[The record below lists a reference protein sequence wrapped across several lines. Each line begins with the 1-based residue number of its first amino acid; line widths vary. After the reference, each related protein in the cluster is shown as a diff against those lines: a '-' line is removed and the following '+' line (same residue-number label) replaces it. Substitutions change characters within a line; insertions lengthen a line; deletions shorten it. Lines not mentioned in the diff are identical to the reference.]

1 MNAVLSQLYIENVAV
16 IEKATIEFHKGFNIL
31 TGETGAGKSI
41 IIDSMHGILGERTSK
56 DMVRNGA
63 ESAFVSGLFTDLTDQ
78 AISKL
83 RELGFEPEEDASVL
97 VQRTIQAEGK
107 STCRINGRPA
117 TVSALK
123 ELGKTLM
130 NIHGQHESY
139 HLLSPELHIHYID
152 ESGDLNT
159 LVKEYRNVYQELKQ
173 IQSEIGAH
181 ATDEAEKLRRIDLLT
196 YQIEELEQANL
207 RENEKE
213 ELMERK
219 TTMMHAEKIASAIT
233 AAKAALDGDESF
245 DGVLSTLTAITASLQ
260 DSEQYLPALNPII
273 QKLHELSYGL
283 EDVSEALREQESQME
298 FDASE
303 LLEIETRLDLLYR
316 LSIKYGQTTEEMLA
330 FLERCRQELSQINHS
345 EETLI
350 QLNETYEILKE
361 KAIQLAKQLSDKRKK
376 TAEQFTKKVKHEL
389 QFLNMPGIEFQVEQE
404 RVPLN
409 SNGCDKIQFLISV
422 NPGEPAKPI
431 AKIASGGELS
441 RIMLAIQTVLSAHDD
456 LDTMIFDEV
465 DTGISGSAAQKVGL
479 KLHEVSKYAQVI
491 CITHLAQIACLADY
505 HLLIQKQV
513 TNHKTYTQVIPLS
526 KEAQTKE
533 IARMIGG
540 SAITPLLLQNA
551 QEMIDSAKQLK
562 A

>member
-1 MNAVLSQLYIENVAV
+1 MLSQLYIENVAV

-376 TAEQFTKKVKHEL
+376 TAEQFTKMVKHEL

-540 SAITPLLLQNA
+540 EAITPLLLQNA

>member
-1 MNAVLSQLYIENVAV
+1 MLSELYIENIAV
-16 IEKATIEFHKGFNIL
+16 IEKATIEFHKGLNIL

-63 ESAFVSGLFTDLTDQ
+63 ESAFVSGLFTDLTEH
-78 AISKL
+78 ALSKL
-83 RELGFEPEEDASVL
+83 QELGFEPEDDGSVL
-97 VQRTIQAEGK
+97 VQRTIQTEGK

-152 ESGDLNT
+152 ESGDLKE
-159 LVKEYRNVYQELKQ
+159 LVHEYRSVYQELKQ
-173 IQSEIGAH
+173 IQSEIVTH

-219 TTMMHAEKIASAIT
+219 TTMMHAEKIAAAIT
-233 AAKAALDGDESF
+233 AAKSALDGDESF

-273 QKLHELSYGL
+273 QKLNELSYGL
-283 EDVSEALREQESQME
+283 EDVSESLREQESQVE
-298 FDASE
+298 FDAAE

-330 FLERCRQELSQINHS
+330 FLEQCKQELNQINHS

-361 KAIQLAKQLSDKRKK
+361 KAIQLAKKLSEKRKK
-376 TAEQFTKKVKHEL
+376 IAEQFTKKVKHEL
-389 QFLNMPGIEFQVEQE
+389 QFLNMPGIEFLVKQE

-479 KLHEVSKYAQVI
+479 KLHEVSKHAQVI

-513 TNHKTYTQVIPLS
+513 TENKTYTQVIPLNAEGQ
-526 KEAQTKE
+526 KQE

-540 SAITPLLLQNA
+540 EAITPLLLQNA

-562 A
+562 

>member
-1 MNAVLSQLYIENVAV
+1 MLSQLYIENVAV

-56 DMVRNGA
+56 DMVRNGS

-283 EDVSEALREQESQME
+283 EDVSEALREQESQIE

-330 FLERCRQELSQINHS
+330 FLEKCRQELNQINHS

-540 SAITPLLLQNA
+540 EAITPLLLQNA

>member
-159 LVKEYRNVYQELKQ
+159 LVKEYRSVYQELKQ

-330 FLERCRQELSQINHS
+330 FLEKCRQELNQINHS

-540 SAITPLLLQNA
+540 EAITPLLLQNA

>member
-1 MNAVLSQLYIENVAV
+1 MLSQLYIENVAV
-16 IEKATIEFHKGFNIL
+16 IEKATIEFQKGFNIL

-540 SAITPLLLQNA
+540 EAITPLLLQNA

>member
-1 MNAVLSQLYIENVAV
+1 MLSQLYIENVAV

-159 LVKEYRNVYQELKQ
+159 LVKEYRSVYQELKQ

-330 FLERCRQELSQINHS
+330 FLEKCRQELNQINHS

-540 SAITPLLLQNA
+540 EAITPLLLQNA

>member
-1 MNAVLSQLYIENVAV
+1 MLSQLYIENVAV

-283 EDVSEALREQESQME
+283 EDVSEALREQESQIE

-330 FLERCRQELSQINHS
+330 FLERCKQELSQINHS

-540 SAITPLLLQNA
+540 EAITPLLLQNA

>member
-1 MNAVLSQLYIENVAV
+1 MLSQLYIENVAV

-540 SAITPLLLQNA
+540 EAITPLLLQNA

>member
-1 MNAVLSQLYIENVAV
+1 MNAVLLQLYIENIAV
-16 IEKATIEFHKGFNIL
+16 IEKATIEFHQGLNIL

-152 ESGDLNT
+152 KSGDLNT
-159 LVKEYRNVYQELKQ
+159 LVREYRSVYQELKQ

-283 EDVSEALREQESQME
+283 EDVSEALREQESQIE

-316 LSIKYGQTTEEMLA
+316 LSIKYGQTTEEILA
-330 FLERCRQELSQINHS
+330 FLEKCRQELDQINHS

-361 KAIQLAKQLSDKRKK
+361 KAIQLAKKLSDKRKK

-479 KLHEVSKYAQVI
+479 KLHEVSKHAQVI

-513 TNHKTYTQVIPLS
+513 TENKTYTQVIPLNQDG
-526 KEAQTKE
+526 QTKE

-540 SAITPLLLQNA
+540 EAITPLLLQNA

>member
-1 MNAVLSQLYIENVAV
+1 MLSQLYIENIAV
-16 IEKATIEFHKGFNIL
+16 IEKATIEFHKGLNIL

-56 DMVRNGA
+56 DMVRSGA
-63 ESAFVSGLFTDLTDQ
+63 ESAFVSGLFTDLTEH
-78 AISKL
+78 ALSKL
-83 RELGFEPEEDASVL
+83 RELGFEPEEDGSVF

-117 TVSALK
+117 AVSVLK

-152 ESGDLNT
+152 ESANLKE
-159 LVKEYRNVYQELKQ
+159 LVSEYRTVYQELKR
-173 IQSEIGAH
+173 IQSEIGAQ

-219 TTMMHAEKIASAIT
+219 TTMMHAEKIASAIA
-233 AAKAALDGDESF
+233 AAKSSLDGDESV
-245 DGVLSTLTAITASLQ
+245 DGILSTLTAITASLQ
-260 DSEQYLPALNPII
+260 ESEPYLPALNPII
-273 QKLHELSYGL
+273 EKLHEVSYSL
-283 EDVSEALREQESQME
+283 EDISESLREQESQIE
-298 FDASE
+298 FDGAE

-316 LSIKYGQTTEEMLA
+316 LSIKYGQTTEEMMS
-330 FLERCRQELSQINHS
+330 FLEQCKQELNQINHS
-345 EETLI
+345 EETLL

-361 KAIQLAKQLSDKRKK
+361 KAIGLAKVLSEKRKK
-376 TAEQFTKKVKHEL
+376 AAEEFTQKVKYEL

-479 KLHEVSKYAQVI
+479 KLHEVSKHAQVI

-513 TNHKTYTQVIPLS
+513 KENKTYTQVIPLD
-526 KEAQTKE
+526 KEGQKQE

-540 SAITPLLLQNA
+540 EAITPLLLQNA
-551 QEMIDSAKQLK
+551 QEMIDAAKDLK
-562 A
+562 

>member
-1 MNAVLSQLYIENVAV
+1 MLSQLYIENVAV

-540 SAITPLLLQNA
+540 ETITPLLLQNA

>member
-1 MNAVLSQLYIENVAV
+1 MLSQLYIENVAV

-283 EDVSEALREQESQME
+283 EDVSEALREQESQIE

-330 FLERCRQELSQINHS
+330 FLEKCRQELNQINHS

-540 SAITPLLLQNA
+540 EAITPLLLQNA

>member
-1 MNAVLSQLYIENVAV
+1 VNAVLSQLYIENVAV

-283 EDVSEALREQESQME
+283 EDVSEALREQESQIE

-540 SAITPLLLQNA
+540 EAITPLLLQNA

>member
-1 MNAVLSQLYIENVAV
+1 MLSQLYIENVAV

-56 DMVRNGA
+56 DMVRSGA
-63 ESAFVSGLFTDLTDQ
+63 ESAFVSGLFTDLTEQ
-78 AISKL
+78 AINKL
-83 RELGFEPEEDASVL
+83 QELGFEPEEDGPVL
-97 VQRTIQAEGK
+97 IHRTIQAEGK

-159 LVKEYRNVYQELKQ
+159 LVKEYRSVYQELKQ

-283 EDVSEALREQESQME
+283 EDVSDALREQESQME

-330 FLERCRQELSQINHS
+330 FLEKCRQELNQINHS

-361 KAIQLAKQLSDKRKK
+361 KAIQLAKTLSDKRKK

-479 KLHEVSKYAQVI
+479 KLHEVSRYAQVI

-513 TNHKTYTQVIPLS
+513 TENKTYTQVISLS
-526 KEAQTKE
+526 KEAQIKE

-540 SAITPLLLQNA
+540 QAITPLLLQNA

-562 A
+562 S

>member
-1 MNAVLSQLYIENVAV
+1 MLSQLYIENVAV
-16 IEKATIEFHKGFNIL
+16 IEKATIEFQKGFNIL

-41 IIDSMHGILGERTSK
+41 IIDSMHGIMVEHMTK

-83 RELGFEPEEDASVL
+83 RELGFEPGEDTSVL

-159 LVKEYRNVYQELKQ
+159 LVKEYRSVYQELKQ

-298 FDASE
+298 FDAFE

-540 SAITPLLLQNA
+540 EAITPLLLQNA

>member
-1 MNAVLSQLYIENVAV
+1 MLSQLYIENVAV

-159 LVKEYRNVYQELKQ
+159 LVKEYRSAYQELKQ

-283 EDVSEALREQESQME
+283 EDVSEALREQESQIE

-376 TAEQFTKKVKHEL
+376 TAERFTKKVKHEL

-540 SAITPLLLQNA
+540 ETITPLLLQNA

>member
-283 EDVSEALREQESQME
+283 EDVSDALREQESQME

-540 SAITPLLLQNA
+540 ETITPLLLQNA

>member
-283 EDVSEALREQESQME
+283 EDVSEALREQESQIE

-330 FLERCRQELSQINHS
+330 FLERCKQELSQINHS

-540 SAITPLLLQNA
+540 EAITPLLLQNA

>member
-1 MNAVLSQLYIENVAV
+1 MLSQLYIENVAV

-159 LVKEYRNVYQELKQ
+159 LVKEYRSVYQELKQ

-283 EDVSEALREQESQME
+283 EDVSESLREQESQME

-330 FLERCRQELSQINHS
+330 FLEKCRQELNQINHS

-540 SAITPLLLQNA
+540 EAITPLLLQNA

>member
-56 DMVRNGA
+56 DMVRNGS

-213 ELMERK
+213 ELMERQN
-219 TTMMHAEKIASAIT
+219 H
-233 AAKAALDGDESF
+233 
-245 DGVLSTLTAITASLQ
+245 
-260 DSEQYLPALNPII
+260 
-273 QKLHELSYGL
+273 H
-283 EDVSEALREQESQME
+283 
-298 FDASE
+298 DA
-303 LLEIETRLDLLYR
+303 R
-316 LSIKYGQTTEEMLA
+316 
-330 FLERCRQELSQINHS
+330 
-345 EETLI
+345 
-350 QLNETYEILKE
+350 
-361 KAIQLAKQLSDKRKK
+361 
-376 TAEQFTKKVKHEL
+376 
-389 QFLNMPGIEFQVEQE
+389 
-404 RVPLN
+404 
-409 SNGCDKIQFLISV
+409 
-422 NPGEPAKPI
+422 
-431 AKIASGGELS
+431 
-441 RIMLAIQTVLSAHDD
+441 
-456 LDTMIFDEV
+456 
-465 DTGISGSAAQKVGL
+465 
-479 KLHEVSKYAQVI
+479 
-491 CITHLAQIACLADY
+491 
-505 HLLIQKQV
+505 
-513 TNHKTYTQVIPLS
+513 
-526 KEAQTKE
+526 
-533 IARMIGG
+533 
-540 SAITPLLLQNA
+540 
-551 QEMIDSAKQLK
+551 
-562 A
+562 

>member
-16 IEKATIEFHKGFNIL
+16 IEKATIEFQKGFNIL

-83 RELGFEPEEDASVL
+83 RELGFEPEDDGSVL

-159 LVKEYRNVYQELKQ
+159 LVKEYRNVFQELKQ

-233 AAKAALDGDESF
+233 AAKAALDGVESF

-283 EDVSEALREQESQME
+283 EDVSDALREQESQME

-303 LLEIETRLDLLYR
+303 LLEIETRLDLLCR

-330 FLERCRQELSQINHS
+330 FLEKCRQELNQINHS

-540 SAITPLLLQNA
+540 ETITPLLLQNA

>member
-1 MNAVLSQLYIENVAV
+1 MLSQLYIENVAV

-56 DMVRNGA
+56 DMVRSGA
-63 ESAFVSGLFTDLTDQ
+63 ESAFVSGLFTDLTEQ
-78 AISKL
+78 AINKL
-83 RELGFEPEEDASVL
+83 QELGFEPEEDGSVL
-97 VQRTIQAEGK
+97 IHRTIQAEGK

-130 NIHGQHESY
+130 NSHGQHESY

-159 LVKEYRNVYQELKQ
+159 LVKEYRSVYQELKQ

-283 EDVSEALREQESQME
+283 EDVSDALREQESQME

-330 FLERCRQELSQINHS
+330 FLEKCRQELNQINHS

-361 KAIQLAKQLSDKRKK
+361 KAIQLAKTLSDKRKK

-479 KLHEVSKYAQVI
+479 KLHEVSRYAQVI

-513 TNHKTYTQVIPLS
+513 TENKTYTQVIPLS
-526 KEAQTKE
+526 KEAQIKE

-540 SAITPLLLQNA
+540 QAITPLLLQNA

-562 A
+562 S

>member
-1 MNAVLSQLYIENVAV
+1 MLSQLYIENIAV
-16 IEKATIEFHKGFNIL
+16 IEKATIEFHQGLNIL

-152 ESGDLNT
+152 KSGDLNT
-159 LVKEYRNVYQELKQ
+159 LVREYRSVYQELKQ

-283 EDVSEALREQESQME
+283 EDVSEALREQESQIE

-316 LSIKYGQTTEEMLA
+316 LSIKYGPTTEEILA
-330 FLERCRQELSQINHS
+330 FLEKCRQELDQINHS

-361 KAIQLAKQLSDKRKK
+361 KAIQLAKKLSDKRKK

-479 KLHEVSKYAQVI
+479 KLHEVSKHAQVI

-513 TNHKTYTQVIPLS
+513 TENKTYTQVIPLNQDG
-526 KEAQTKE
+526 QTKE

-540 SAITPLLLQNA
+540 EAITPLLLQNA

>member
-1 MNAVLSQLYIENVAV
+1 MLSQLYIENVAV

-56 DMVRNGA
+56 DMVRSGA
-63 ESAFVSGLFTDLTDQ
+63 ESAFVSGLFTDLTEQ
-78 AISKL
+78 AINKL
-83 RELGFEPEEDASVL
+83 QELGFEPEEDASVL

-159 LVKEYRNVYQELKQ
+159 LVKEYRSVYQELKQ

-283 EDVSEALREQESQME
+283 EDVSDALREQESQME

-330 FLERCRQELSQINHS
+330 FLEKCRQELNQINHS

-361 KAIQLAKQLSDKRKK
+361 KAIQLAKTLSDKRKK

-479 KLHEVSKYAQVI
+479 KLHEVSKHAQVI

-513 TNHKTYTQVIPLS
+513 TENKTYTQVIPLS
-526 KEAQTKE
+526 KEAQIKE

-540 SAITPLLLQNA
+540 QAITPLLLQNA

-562 A
+562 S

>member
-1 MNAVLSQLYIENVAV
+1 VLSQLYIENVAV

-83 RELGFEPEEDASVL
+83 RELGFEPEEDTSVL

-540 SAITPLLLQNA
+540 EAITPLLLQNA

>member
-207 RENEKE
+207 RQNEKE

-283 EDVSEALREQESQME
+283 EDVSEALREQESQIE

-330 FLERCRQELSQINHS
+330 FLEKCRQELNQINHS

-540 SAITPLLLQNA
+540 EAITPLLLQNA

>member
-107 STCRINGRPA
+107 SICRINGRPA

-540 SAITPLLLQNA
+540 EAITPLLLQNA

>member
-1 MNAVLSQLYIENVAV
+1 MLSQLYIENVAV

-56 DMVRNGA
+56 DMVRSGA
-63 ESAFVSGLFTDLTDQ
+63 ESAFVSGLFTDLTEQ
-78 AISKL
+78 AINKL
-83 RELGFEPEEDASVL
+83 QELGFEPEEDGSVL
-97 VQRTIQAEGK
+97 IHRTIQAEGK

-159 LVKEYRNVYQELKQ
+159 LVKEYRSVYQELKQ

-316 LSIKYGQTTEEMLA
+316 LSIKYGQTTEESSN
-330 FLERCRQELSQINHS
+330 F
-345 EETLI
+345 
-350 QLNETYEILKE
+350 
-361 KAIQLAKQLSDKRKK
+361 
-376 TAEQFTKKVKHEL
+376 QFFCNK
-389 QFLNMPGIEFQVEQE
+389 
-404 RVPLN
+404 
-409 SNGCDKIQFLISV
+409 
-422 NPGEPAKPI
+422 
-431 AKIASGGELS
+431 
-441 RIMLAIQTVLSAHDD
+441 
-456 LDTMIFDEV
+456 
-465 DTGISGSAAQKVGL
+465 
-479 KLHEVSKYAQVI
+479 
-491 CITHLAQIACLADY
+491 
-505 HLLIQKQV
+505 
-513 TNHKTYTQVIPLS
+513 
-526 KEAQTKE
+526 
-533 IARMIGG
+533 
-540 SAITPLLLQNA
+540 
-551 QEMIDSAKQLK
+551 
-562 A
+562 

>member
-1 MNAVLSQLYIENVAV
+1 MLSQLYIENVAV

-283 EDVSEALREQESQME
+283 EDVSDALREQESQME

-303 LLEIETRLDLLYR
+303 LLEIETRLDLLYH

-540 SAITPLLLQNA
+540 EAITPLLLQNA

>member
-1 MNAVLSQLYIENVAV
+1 
-16 IEKATIEFHKGFNIL
+16 
-31 TGETGAGKSI
+31 
-41 IIDSMHGILGERTSK
+41 
-56 DMVRNGA
+56 
-63 ESAFVSGLFTDLTDQ
+63 
-78 AISKL
+78 
-83 RELGFEPEEDASVL
+83 
-97 VQRTIQAEGK
+97 
-107 STCRINGRPA
+107 
-117 TVSALK
+117 
-123 ELGKTLM
+123 
-130 NIHGQHESY
+130 
-139 HLLSPELHIHYID
+139 
-152 ESGDLNT
+152 
-159 LVKEYRNVYQELKQ
+159 
-173 IQSEIGAH
+173 
-181 ATDEAEKLRRIDLLT
+181 
-196 YQIEELEQANL
+196 
-207 RENEKE
+207 
-213 ELMERK
+213 
-219 TTMMHAEKIASAIT
+219 MMHAEKIASAIT

-283 EDVSEALREQESQME
+283 EDVSDALREQESQME

-330 FLERCRQELSQINHS
+330 FLEKCRQELNQINHS

-361 KAIQLAKQLSDKRKK
+361 KAIQLAKTLSDKRKK

-479 KLHEVSKYAQVI
+479 KLHEVSRYAQVI
-491 CITHLAQIACLADY
+491 CITHLAQIACLAVSY
-505 HLLIQKQV
+505 ILESFRRLFKTFRHKNSFINIFRHLFLI
-513 TNHKTYTQVIPLS
+513 
-526 KEAQTKE
+526 
-533 IARMIGG
+533 
-540 SAITPLLLQNA
+540 
-551 QEMIDSAKQLK
+551 
-562 A
+562 

>member
-1 MNAVLSQLYIENVAV
+1 MLSQLYIENVAV

-83 RELGFEPEEDASVL
+83 RELGFEPEEDTSVL

-159 LVKEYRNVYQELKQ
+159 LVKEYRSVYQELKQ

-283 EDVSEALREQESQME
+283 EDVSEALREQESQIE

-330 FLERCRQELSQINHS
+330 FLEKCRQELNQINHS

-540 SAITPLLLQNA
+540 EAITPLLLQNA

>member
-56 DMVRNGA
+56 DMVRNGS

-283 EDVSEALREQESQME
+283 EDVSEALREQESQIE

-540 SAITPLLLQNA
+540 EAITPLLLQNA

>member
-1 MNAVLSQLYIENVAV
+1 MLSQLYIENIAV
-16 IEKATIEFHKGFNIL
+16 IEKATIEFHQGLNIL

-152 ESGDLNT
+152 KSGDLNT
-159 LVKEYRNVYQELKQ
+159 LVREYRSVYQELKQ

-283 EDVSEALREQESQME
+283 EDVSEALREQESQIE

-316 LSIKYGQTTEEMLA
+316 LSIKYGQTTEEILA
-330 FLERCRQELSQINHS
+330 FLEKCRQELDQINHS

-361 KAIQLAKQLSDKRKK
+361 KAIQLAKKLSDKRKK

-479 KLHEVSKYAQVI
+479 KLHEVSKHAQVI

-513 TNHKTYTQVIPLS
+513 TENKTYTQVIPLNQDG
-526 KEAQTKE
+526 QTKE

-540 SAITPLLLQNA
+540 EAITPLLLQNA
-551 QEMIDSAKQLK
+551 QEMFDSAKQLK

>member
-1 MNAVLSQLYIENVAV
+1 MLSQLYIENIAV
-16 IEKATIEFHKGFNIL
+16 IEKATIEFHKGLNIL

-78 AISKL
+78 AIRKL
-83 RELGFEPEEDASVL
+83 RELGFEPEEDGSVL

-159 LVKEYRNVYQELKQ
+159 LVQEYRSVYQELKQ

-219 TTMMHAEKIASAIT
+219 TTMMHAKKIASAIT

-260 DSEQYLPALNPII
+260 DSEPYLPALNPII

-283 EDVSEALREQESQME
+283 EDVSEALREQESQIE

-330 FLERCRQELSQINHS
+330 FLEQCRQELNQINHS

-361 KAIQLAKQLSDKRKK
+361 KAIQLAKTLSDKRKK

-404 RVPLN
+404 RIPLN
-409 SNGCDKIQFLISV
+409 SNGCDKIQFLLSV

-441 RIMLAIQTVLSAHDD
+441 RIMLAIQTVLSSHDD

-479 KLHEVSKYAQVI
+479 KLHEVSKHAQVI

-505 HLLIQKQV
+505 HLQIQKQV
-513 TNHKTYTQVIPLS
+513 TDKKTYTQVIPLS
-526 KEAQTKE
+526 KDGQTKE

-540 SAITPLLLQNA
+540 EAITPLLLQNA

-562 A
+562 S

>member
-1 MNAVLSQLYIENVAV
+1 MLSQLYIENVAV

-159 LVKEYRNVYQELKQ
+159 LVKEYRSVYQELKQ

-283 EDVSEALREQESQME
+283 EDVSDALREQESQME

-330 FLERCRQELSQINHS
+330 FLEKCRQELNQINHS

-540 SAITPLLLQNA
+540 ETITPLLLQNA

>member
-1 MNAVLSQLYIENVAV
+1 MLSQLYIENVAV

-78 AISKL
+78 AIGKL
-83 RELGFEPEEDASVL
+83 RELGFEPEEDTSVL

-283 EDVSEALREQESQME
+283 EDVSDALREQESQME

-330 FLERCRQELSQINHS
+330 FLERCKQELSQINHS

-540 SAITPLLLQNA
+540 EAITPLLLQNA